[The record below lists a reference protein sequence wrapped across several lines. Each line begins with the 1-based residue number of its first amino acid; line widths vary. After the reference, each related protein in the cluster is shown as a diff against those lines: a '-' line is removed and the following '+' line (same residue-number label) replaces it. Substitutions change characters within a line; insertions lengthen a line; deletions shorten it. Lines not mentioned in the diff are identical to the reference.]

1 MIGAGSIWTLH
12 LNQFLLFLFE
22 NLSLHL
28 HLGMMVKPIVRS
40 LLSLYTLRL
49 WVEKLGFCGHFSLL
63 NFLLH
68 LILFMVLTLLEGLLI
83 LEELLF
89 WSALLT
95 SFAVDTGLESAAIL
109 LRVSLLLSHLVNL
122 AFALAFPSRELFIML
137 LRVLARQFPLQKVKS
152 H

>member
-28 HLGMMVKPIVRS
+28 HLGMMVKPIVRR

-49 WVEKLGFCGHFSLL
+49 WVEKLGLCGHFSLL

-89 WSALLT
+89 
-95 SFAVDTGLESAAIL
+95 
-109 LRVSLLLSHLVNL
+109 
-122 AFALAFPSRELFIML
+122 
-137 LRVLARQFPLQKVKS
+137 
-152 H
+152 